1 MTTINE
7 GMLGGDLEDLVLPML
22 SVDEFASK
30 LGDDAIVF
38 GFYVSDREAAI
49 DLNRFIQKSPL
60 KIIDTEISPAPDQRG
75 FYVVF
80 FEVQLNDRLPEV
92 VTDLL
97 KEIEPLVV
105 IEKWKMQ
112 IRGQE
117 NLITF
122 STKTLTKYA
131 QIVKKQNEKTEQ
143 LKATAKAKE
152 EDEPEVPEAEDES
165 EPKKATTE
173 PEKAAPKSEK
183 KAVAPSAKEKSAA
196 LSEQILNF
204 LTPSDLNGAQVVARK
219 VVFEGRGCRDVFE
232 LVAFGPICAVSSAL
246 AESPMDTDLSSVAKE
261 MRLTRMLGEGW
272 SVTRIGGLSAIQHQD
287 GGEMLILR
295 DR

>member
-1 MTTINE
+1 MTTLNE

-30 LGDDAIVF
+30 VGDDAIVF
-38 GFYVSDREAAI
+38 GFYVSDREGAV

-60 KIIDTEISPAPDQRG
+60 KILDTEISPAPDQRG

-80 FEVQLNDRLPEV
+80 FEVLLNDRLPEV
-92 VTDLL
+92 VTELL
-97 KEIEPLVV
+97 KEIEPLVM

-112 IRGQE
+112 IRGQQD
-117 NLITF
+117 LITF

-131 QIVKKQNEKTEQ
+131 QIVKKQNAKKAE
-143 LKATAKAKE
+143 LKANAKPKE
-152 EDEPEVPEAEDES
+152 EDEPQVAKA
-165 EPKKATTE
+165 EPKAE
-173 PEKAAPKSEK
+173 PEKPAAAPKG
-183 KAVAPSAKEKSAA
+183 KEAAEA

-204 LTPSDLNGAQVVARK
+204 LTPSDLNGAQVIAQK

-232 LVAFGPICAVSSAL
+232 LVAFGTISDVSSTL
-246 AESPMDTDLSSVAKE
+246 AESPMDTDLTSVAKE
-261 MRLTRMLGEGW
+261 MRITRMLGEGW
-272 SVTRIGGLSAIQHQD
+272 SVTRIGGLSAILHRD
-287 GGEMLILR
+287 CGEMLILR